1 MERSFWH
8 DFCNGAKVRSA
19 DRESGASHIGQV
31 SSTLMKRVISE
42 ASLLPVLIFIY
53 YCDMSW
59 CFSL

>member
-1 MERSFWH
+1 MERSFWR

-31 SSTLMKRVISE
+31 SSTLIKRVISE
-42 ASLLPVLIFIY
+42 DTLLPVLLFIY

>member
-1 MERSFWH
+1 M
-8 DFCNGAKVRSA
+8 RSA

-42 ASLLPVLIFIY
+42 ASLLPVRIFIY